1 MKYMTRLGIDSTT
14 AALLD
19 YKKAVRPGDL
29 PLPAL
34 APSKARIAISQ
45 HYLAFH

>member
-1 MKYMTRLGIDSTT
+1 MKYMARLGIDSTT

-19 YKKAVRPGDL
+19 YKNAAHPGDL

-34 APSKARIAISQ
+34 APSKARAAISQ
-45 HYLAFH
+45 HYLAFN